1 MQSANYSKI
10 SSFFNKRIIEIIG
23 LLTVLLSFF
32 LLLSLS
38 TYTPEDPNFI
48 FSENTKIHNLFGF
61 YGSVISDL
69 ILQSFGIISFLFC
82 ITIFFTGIL
91 IIRYKKLENILSNL
105 FYSVIY
111 IVSGS
116 TIVSAYKD
124 DSFWLIINGNGGFVG
139 RNIKEFIYSFNGSV
153 NQNIIFFLLLSLTII
168 FFLLSIQFSIKSFFR
183 LIKSVLFFVM
193 KFFSSK
199 LKQNNFNSE
208 VEINL
213 EKKINESIKTETTQS
228 NLPFKN
234 VEKNFNTKKF
244 KLPPIEYLKKPSK
257 NDLKFENSDNKH
269 ANSEFLEKIFLDFG
283 VEGKIKKISYG
294 PVVTLYEFEPAPGIR
309 VSKIINLS
317 DDIARNTSSL
327 STRVAT
333 IPGKNTVGID
343 RKSVV

>member
-1 MQSANYSKI
+1 MQSANYLKI
-10 SSFFNKRIIEIIG
+10 SSFFIKRIIEIIG

-48 FSENTKIHNLFGF
+48 FSENTKIQNLFGF

-82 ITIFFTGIL
+82 VTIFLTGIL
-91 IIRYKKLENILSNL
+91 IIRYKKLKNILSNL
-105 FYSVIY
+105 FYSIIY
-111 IVSGS
+111 IFSGS
-116 TIVSAYKD
+116 TVTSIYKD
-124 DSFWLIINGNGGFVG
+124 DSFWLIVNGNGGFVG

-257 NDLKFENSDNKH
+257 NDLKFESDYNTYLHHGLPIGPISNPGKDSIEATTNPLKNNLLYFVADGFGGHLFSDNYDEH
-269 ANSEFLEKIFLDFG
+269 LSN
-283 VEGKIKKISYG
+283 IKK
-294 PVVTLYEFEPAPGIR
+294 VKK
-309 VSKIINLS
+309 SK
-317 DDIARNTSSL
+317 
-327 STRVAT
+327 
-333 IPGKNTVGID
+333 
-343 RKSVV
+343 